1 MKAYQAD
8 IAKLQ
13 TANAMAFG
21 VSVDS
26 REDNARFASK
36 QGITFPLLSDATK
49 QVTTS
54 YGVLN
59 RYIRKASRVTF
70 VVDKEGIIRHV
81 QSGGE
86 AIDPSGAMSACQR
99 IKEKS

>member
-13 TANAMAFG
+13 SAGAVVFG

-26 REDNARFASK
+26 REDNARFATE
-36 QGITFPLLSDATK
+36 QGITFPLLSDPTK

-59 RYIRKASRVTF
+59 RYIRKASRTTF
-70 VVDKEGIIRHV
+70 VVDTEGVIRHV
-81 QSGGE
+81 QSGGV
-86 AIDPSGAMSACQR
+86 AIDPSGAVDACQR
-99 IKEKS
+99 IKKQS

>member
-13 TANAMAFG
+13 TSGAVVFG

-26 REDNARFASK
+26 REANAKFASE
-36 QGITFPLLSDATK
+36 QGITFPLLSDPTK
-49 QVTTS
+49 EVTKS

-59 RYIRKASRVTF
+59 RYIRLASRTTF
-70 VVDKEGIIRHV
+70 VVDREGVIRHV
-81 QSGGE
+81 ESGSE

-99 IKEKS
+99 IKGKS

>member
-13 TANAMAFG
+13 TAGAVVFG

-36 QGITFPLLSDATK
+36 QSISFPLLSDPTK

-59 RYIRKASRVTF
+59 RTIRLASRTTF
-70 VVDKEGIIRHV
+70 VVDKEGIIQHV
-81 QSGGE
+81 QSGSE

-99 IKEKS
+99 IKGKS

>member
-13 TANAMAFG
+13 TANAVVFG

-26 REDNARFASK
+26 REANARFAK
-36 QGITFPLLSDATK
+36 EQGITFPLLSDPSK

-59 RYIRKASRVTF
+59 RYIRLASRTTF
-70 VVDKEGIIRHV
+70 VVDQEGIIRNV
-81 QSGGE
+81 QSGSE
-86 AIDPSGAMSACQR
+86 AIDPSGAITACQR

>member
-13 TANAMAFG
+13 TANAVVFG

-26 REDNARFASK
+26 REDNSRFASK
-36 QGITFPLLSDATK
+36 HSITFPLLSDPTK

-59 RYIRKASRVTF
+59 RYIRLADRTTF
-70 VVDKEGIIRHV
+70 VIDKEGIIRHV

-86 AIDPSGAMSACQR
+86 AIDPSGAVGACQR
-99 IKEKS
+99 LKEKS